1 MNSKVKLIIGMFLTV
16 ALVCV
21 TAFFIYQEISD
32 SDVAPEKENPFTKE
46 NEISSKLYL
55 APMAVSEMIQE
66 AESLPVTVMIPG
78 LYQDVLNAGKN
89 LQEVK
94 NETTEA
100 DETRSEEETESG
112 ETVKDGDVET
122 EGEPEEEPDAESE
135 PESESEPETDPIP
148 ENVYRPETES
158 EDETPEAGP
167 VQPIENADPFAGLFV
182 VNTEVKNYLN
192 VREVPGGKVIGVM
205 YPGYG
210 GSIISVDG
218 DWAYIQSGDVTG
230 YVNKNYISAGLEG
243 ILSVSATV
251 IATVQTDYLCLRVKP
266 DADST
271 LMDYLVRGE
280 EYPVHG
286 IENGWIYTNNRG
298 MWGYISAGFVSLRL
312 DLPTALPMTTEL
324 MNQIKGVTPETEAAV
339 EVPETTP
346 APVAF
351 QPALPVVV
359 PETIPAATPAAVPAT
374 VATTPAPVTEPVTEP
389 VTTVPETEPA
399 PETFPETPA
408 EVEMQPATEPETEA
422 PTEPE
427 PTTPATT
434 PAAELS
440 LDDQIRQQIDAYAAL
455 GLSSREPVYVSADE
469 LYLMACIVNLEAG
482 YVSQDGML
490 AVANVIVTRL
500 KSGYWGNTV
509 QGVIYAPYQFYPE
522 GHPTLVNMMQKGPLQ
537 VCYEAALKACAGI
550 NNIGNYM
557 YFCSARVAYKYN
569 FESCVNIGGNV
580 FYLKK
585 IK

>member
-1 MNSKVKLIIGMFLTV
+1 MSSKVKLIIGMFLTV

-46 NEISSKLYL
+46 NEIGSKLYL

-78 LYQDVLNAGKN
+78 LYQDALNAGKS

-94 NETTEA
+94 NETTEE
-100 DETRSEEETESG
+100 DETSSEEETKGDEA
-112 ETVKDGDVET
+112 VKDSDAET
-122 EGEPEEEPDAESE
+122 ESEPEEESE
-135 PESESEPETDPIP
+135 TESEPETDPIP
-148 ENVYRPETES
+148 ETVYQPEEES
-158 EDETPEAGP
+158 QDVIPDAEL

-192 VREVPGGKVIGVM
+192 VREVPNGKVIGVM

-266 DADST
+266 DANST

-324 MNQIKGVTPETEAAV
+324 MNQIKGVTAEAEAV
-339 EVPETTP
+339 PEVPETTP
-346 APVAF
+346 APAVVPVV
-351 QPALPVVV
+351 QPVQPVVV

-374 VATTPAPVTEPVTEP
+374 VPATTPAPVTEPVTEP

-399 PETFPETPA
+399 PETVPETVA
-408 EVEMQPATEPETEA
+408 EVETQPVTEPETQA